1 MKRNYSRRC
10 EAESGFEIL
19 YLYIWKRAIIDDTFE
34 IHRIIKEVLMKKGI
48 KLIEIMKFLKSQEKR
63 IENIVRDQVKKEMEF
78 FPVNKDLKKR
88 VLKAISSKIIKDFRR

>member
-10 EAESGFEIL
+10 EAEAGFEIL
-19 YLYIWKRAIIDDTFE
+19 YLYIWKRAIIDDTFV

-63 IENIVRDQVKKEMEF
+63 IENIVREQVKKEMELY
-78 FPVNKDLKKR
+78 PISKDLRKR
-88 VLKAISSKIIKDFRR
+88 ILKAISLKILKDFRR